1 MQELLVDNP
10 WLAVVG
16 LAMLVPLTA
25 IVFGTITGYLI
36 KTRQAELDA
45 ALKQEMLQRGMSA
58 EEIQMVLA
66 ASSKPPRR
74 SRCHARE
81 VSRHVG

>member
-1 MQELLVDNP
+1 MQELLVANP

-16 LAMLVPLTA
+16 LAMLIPLTA
-25 IVFGTITGYLI
+25 IVFGTVTSYLV
-36 KTRQAELDA
+36 KTRRAELDA

-74 SRCHARE
+74 GRCHTGE
-81 VSRHVG
+81 VSRYVG

>member
-10 WLAVVG
+10 WLVVVG
-16 LAMLVPLTA
+16 LAMLIPLSG
-25 IVFGTITGYLI
+25 IVFGTITGYLA

-66 ASSKPPRR
+66 ASSKPSRR
-74 SRCHARE
+74 GKCH
-81 VSRHVG
+81 G